1 MQFSLRIPT
10 TWRRGACALAATAV
24 LLTASPVRA
33 ADVLQVRIP
42 PQGLETSPSP
52 VWHEAGPHVE
62 VPPALRAV
70 LDEAFQKALAKS
82 PAQPKGLSVAV
93 LIPGQGRWTA
103 QLGEDGRGQPI
114 TVATRF
120 HAASS
125 GKLVTAALVAA
136 AVERGQLDLGARIE
150 SYVPDLPARWRAIPL
165 GMLLNHTSGLGS
177 FDGNPKY
184 DRAAAATPRELLG
197 LTPAKPLFPVG
208 SAHRYSN
215 TGYILLGLALEKAT
229 GLPWAEQV
237 RTEFFGHMRRCDALL
252 APECEAK
259 DLAAG
264 YAGGKPV
271 PFLADYRNVF
281 SCGGIVCSPIDLAR
295 LYDAIL
301 NGRLISAAARDRL
314 CDAMVQVQSGPVSV
328 WAGRGINRV
337 ETPKGGFLLHQGGI
351 PGFTC
356 MAGVSLR
363 TGAVVAVMAN
373 DASVVPDDYF
383 FGLEIAAAEW
393 LDAAKAE
400 TAK

>member
-1 MQFSLRIPT
+1 MQLSLRIST
-10 TWRRGACALAATAV
+10 TWRRGACVLAATAA

-33 ADVLQVRIP
+33 ADVFQVRIP
-42 PQGLETSPSP
+42 AQGLETSPSP

-62 VPPALRAV
+62 VPSALRAA
-70 LDEAFQKALAKS
+70 LDAAFQKSLAKS
-82 PAQPKGLSVAV
+82 PAAPKGLSVAV

-103 QLGEDGRGQPI
+103 QLGEDGHGQPI
-114 TVATRF
+114 TMATRF
-120 HAASS
+120 HAASA

-136 AVERGQLDLGARIE
+136 AVERGQLDLGARIDA
-150 SYVPDLPARWRAIPL
+150 YVPDLPAPWRAIPL
-165 GMLLNHTSGLGS
+165 GTLLNHTSGLGS
-177 FDGNPKY
+177 FDQNPKY

-197 LTPAKPLFPVG
+197 LTPAKPLFPAG
-208 SAHRYSN
+208 TAHRYSN
-215 TGYILLGLALEKAT
+215 TGYILLGLALEKAV
-229 GLPWAEQV
+229 GRPWAEQV
-237 RTEFFGHMRRCDALL
+237 RTEFFGHMRRCDARL

-264 YAGGKPV
+264 HAGGTPV

-301 NGRLISAAARDRL
+301 NGRLISVAARDRL
-314 CDAMVQVQSGPVSV
+314 CEAMVQVQSGPVSV

-356 MAGVSLR
+356 TAGVSLR

-373 DASVVPDDYF
+373 DAAVVPDNVF

-393 LDAAKAE
+393 LAAAQPGS
-400 TAK
+400 AK

>member
-1 MQFSLRIPT
+1 MEPL
-10 TWRRGACALAATAV
+10 
-24 LLTASPVRA
+24 
-33 ADVLQVRIP
+33 
-42 PQGLETSPSP
+42 PQ
-52 VWHEAGPHVE
+52 
-62 VPPALRAV
+62 
-70 LDEAFQKALAKS
+70 
-82 PAQPKGLSVAV
+82 
-93 LIPGQGRWTA
+93 
-103 QLGEDGRGQPI
+103 
-114 TVATRF
+114 
-120 HAASS
+120 
-125 GKLVTAALVAA
+125 
-136 AVERGQLDLGARIE
+136 
-150 SYVPDLPARWRAIPL
+150 
-165 GMLLNHTSGLGS
+165 
-177 FDGNPKY
+177 
-184 DRAAAATPRELLG
+184 
-197 LTPAKPLFPVG
+197 
-208 SAHRYSN
+208 
-215 TGYILLGLALEKAT
+215 
-229 GLPWAEQV
+229 
-237 RTEFFGHMRRCDALL
+237 
-252 APECEAK
+252 AK
-259 DLAAG
+259 DLALG

-314 CDAMVQVQSGPVSV
+314 CDAMVQVQSGPVAV

>member
-1 MQFSLRIPT
+1 M
-10 TWRRGACALAATAV
+10 ALKYDK
-24 LLTASPVRA
+24 LLNDYDKHCQP
-33 ADVLQVRIP
+33 I
-42 PQGLETSPSP
+42 
-52 VWHEAGPHVE
+52 
-62 VPPALRAV
+62 
-70 LDEAFQKALAKS
+70 AKS
-82 PAQPKGLSVAV
+82 TT
-93 LIPGQGRWTA
+93 IR
-103 QLGEDGRGQPI
+103 
-114 TVATRF
+114 
-120 HAASS
+120 
-125 GKLVTAALVAA
+125 
-136 AVERGQLDLGARIE
+136 
-150 SYVPDLPARWRAIPL
+150 
-165 GMLLNHTSGLGS
+165 
-177 FDGNPKY
+177 
-184 DRAAAATPRELLG
+184 
-197 LTPAKPLFPVG
+197 
-208 SAHRYSN
+208 
-215 TGYILLGLALEKAT
+215 ILLGLAREKDT
-229 GLPWAEQV
+229 GHPWAEQV
-237 RTEFFGHMRRCDALL
+237 RTECFGHMRPCDALL
-252 APECEAK
+252 PPECEAK

-301 NGRLISAAARDRL
+301 DGRVISAAA
-314 CDAMVQVQSGPVSV
+314 

>member
-1 MQFSLRIPT
+1 MQSSIRILT

-24 LLTASPVRA
+24 LLFAAQMRA

-62 VPPALRAV
+62 VPPALRAA

-82 PAQPKGLSVAV
+82 PAKPKGLSVAV

-120 HAASS
+120 HAASA
-125 GKLVTAALVAA
+125 GKLVIAALVAA
-136 AVERGQLDLGARIE
+136 AVERGQLDLGARLD
-150 SYVPDLPARWRAIPL
+150 SLVPDLPAQWRAIPL
-165 GMLLNHTSGLGS
+165 GTLLNHTSGLGS
-177 FDGNPKY
+177 FDQNPKY
-184 DRAAAATPRELLG
+184 DRAAAVTPRELLG
-197 LTPAKPLFPVG
+197 LTPAKPEFPAG
-208 SAHRYSN
+208 TAHRYSN
-215 TGYILLGLALEKAT
+215 TGYILLGLALEKAV
-229 GLPWAEQV
+229 GRPWAEQV
-237 RTEFFGHMRRCDALL
+237 RTEFFGRMRRCDALI

-264 YAGGKPV
+264 YAGGKLV

-295 LYDAIL
+295 IYDAIL
-301 NGRLISAAARDRL
+301 NGRLIPAAARDRL
-314 CDAMVQVQSGPVSV
+314 CEAMVQVQSGPVSV

-363 TGAVVAVMAN
+363 TGVVVAVMAN
-373 DASVVPDDYF
+373 DAAVVPDDFF

-393 LDAAKAE
+393 LA
-400 TAK
+400 TAKDEPAQ